1 MKSIRNPLRAL
12 SCAVA
17 LAVALPGLALANDD
31 NKTMRQRADITAERA
46 GQSASDARREAVI
59 WTTYATNQ
67 NLRSSAIDVEVKSG
81 TAILNG
87 TVESD
92 VEKHLAEELAM
103 SVAGVTRVDNQLKVD
118 ANYRPV
124 ARRDGTER
132 DFGTVVSDATITAQ
146 VKSKLLWN
154 TNTEGLEI
162 DVDTKNGRVSLTGT
176 ADTPAARDLAGRLA
190 ANTNGVVAVDNRL
203 TMDPD
208 HAVAGRTSGDRPMA
222 TTDRTDTTKVDRR
235 DDSAIA
241 RTDTAQPEDGW
252 ITTKVKSTLLFSRS
266 VDGLDID
273 VDTKQGV
280 VALKGTVDS
289 DLERQVAVDLA
300 RDIRGVRRVDASGLR
315 IETAAVAERD
325 DDLND

>member
-17 LAVALPGLALANDD
+17 LAVALPGLALANDEG
-31 NKTMRQRADITAERA
+31 KTMRQRVDITAERA

-67 NLRSSAIDVEVKSG
+67 NLRASAIEVEVKSG
-81 TAILNG
+81 TAILTG
-87 TVESD
+87 TVESE
-92 VEKHLAEELAM
+92 VEKNLAEQLAKNV
-103 SVAGVTRVDNQLKVD
+103 SGISRVDNRIAVD

-124 ARRDGTER
+124 ARTDGTER
-132 DFGTVVSDATITAQ
+132 DFGTFVSDATITAQ

-162 DVDTKNGRVSLTGT
+162 DVDTMNGKVRLTGT
-176 ADTPAARDLAGRLA
+176 ADTAAARDLAARLA
-190 ANTNGVVAVDNRL
+190 SNTQGVIAVDNKL
-203 TMDPD
+203 TIDPNR
-208 HAVAGRTSGDRPMA
+208 AVARRTDADRPVA
-222 TTDRTDTTKVDRR
+222 ANERAADAAQR
-235 DDSAIA
+235 AEA
-241 RTDTAQPEDGW
+241 RTEQAVADADEQVEDGW

-273 VDTKQGV
+273 VDTKEGV
-280 VALKGTVDS
+280 VALKGSVDS
-289 DLERQVAVDLA
+289 DLERQAAVELA

-315 IETAAVAERD
+315 IEAAAVAERD
-325 DDLND
+325 DDM

>member
-1 MKSIRNPLRAL
+1 MNRIRNPLRAL

-17 LAVALPGLALANDD
+17 LAVALPGLALAGDND
-31 NKTMRQRADITAERA
+31 KTMRQRVDVTAERA
-46 GQSASDARREAVI
+46 GQSAADARREAVI

-67 NLRSSAIDVEVKSG
+67 NLRANDIDVEVKSG
-81 TAILNG
+81 TAILSG

-92 VEKHLAEELAM
+92 VEKNLAEQLAKN
-103 SVAGVTRVDNQLKVD
+103 VNGVNRVDNRLKVD

-132 DFGTVVSDATITAQ
+132 DFGTFVSDATITAQ

-154 TNTEGLEI
+154 TNTDGLQI
-162 DVDTKNGRVSLTGT
+162 DVDTMNGRVSLTGT
-176 ADTPAARDLAGRLA
+176 ADTKAARDLAGRLA
-190 ANTNGVVAVDNRL
+190 SNTQGVVAVDNKL
-203 TMDPD
+203 TIDPD
-208 HAVAGRTSGDRPMA
+208 RAVARRIDPDRPVA
-222 TTDRTDTTKVDRR
+222 GTDRAATDADRR
-235 DDSAIA
+235 ADRTVA
-241 RTDTAQPEDGW
+241 RTDTDQPADGW
-252 ITTKVKSTLLFSRS
+252 ISTKVKSTLLFSRS

-289 DLERQVAVDLA
+289 DAERQAAVELA
-300 RDIRGVRRVDASGLR
+300 RDIKGVRRVDASGLR
-315 IETAAVAERD
+315 IEAAAVADRD